1 MAFSETSYY
10 IWNASGNIASCDAQ
24 GFLLSFGSSSGILYN
39 CCLCLYYLAVVKKER
54 SDEYIRTKLEPYYH
68 GLSIT
73 IALIISFTT
82 LICEAFN
89 PAPNDGICWAFQY
102 NPPHCEGYENGEI
115 PDGYNIPCGR
125 GRAAT
130 VLSLIFSFPLLL
142 ASPIVI
148 VASMTIT
155 YKAVLKHELKMAEY
169 GVGSLRASVA
179 RSSILMRNAAEQ
191 TEDDNPRS
199 SIIRRFSHRLS
210 SSMSSAF
217 ESPRRM
223 SRSRAVL
230 YKGLAYSGAY
240 MFCYMPYF
248 ITNIVYIFLD
258 KKKPFPLILSFQICV
273 PLQGLLNFAIFL
285 HPKVAGI
292 RKKGNISLI
301 GAIIR
306 AMKSRGSRSRRTSI
320 RNRNSGRGRISLH
333 NNDRRRRRK
342 RQKTRKRH
350 SFRETI
356 KRRSRQMKRFS
367 KNYSV
372 IIEGQQEDATVNRA
386 QSENNARDLQ
396 RIYRELSER
405 NLSSARSS
413 TLSAGSSAQLDEENG
428 AAENDDVG
436 AQPEL

>member
-1 MAFSETSYY
+1 M
-10 IWNASGNIASCDAQ
+10 
-24 GFLLSFGSSSGILYN
+24 
-39 CCLCLYYLAVVKKER
+39 
-54 SDEYIRTKLEPYYH
+54 
-68 GLSIT
+68 
-73 IALIISFTT
+73 
-82 LICEAFN
+82 
-89 PAPNDGICWAFQY
+89 
-102 NPPHCEGYENGEI
+102 
-115 PDGYNIPCGR
+115 
-125 GRAAT
+125 
-130 VLSLIFSFPLLL
+130 
-142 ASPIVI
+142 VI
-148 VASMTIT
+148 VASMTMT
-155 YKAVLKHELKMAEY
+155 YKAVLKNELKMAEY

-191 TEDDNPRS
+191 IEDDNPRS

-217 ESPRRM
+217 GSSPRRM

-230 YKGLAYSGAY
+230 YKGLAYAGAY

-320 RNRNSGRGRISLH
+320 RNRNGRRGRTSLH

-342 RQKTRKRH
+342 GQKTRKRH

-372 IIEGQQEDATVNRA
+372 IIVGQQEDAAANRV
-386 QSENNARDLQ
+386 QSEHNARDLQ
-396 RIYRELSER
+396 RIYRELAER
-405 NLSSARSS
+405 NVSSARSS
-413 TLSAGSSAQLDEENG
+413 TLSAGSSAQLDEDNG
-428 AAENDDVG
+428 AAGNDDVG